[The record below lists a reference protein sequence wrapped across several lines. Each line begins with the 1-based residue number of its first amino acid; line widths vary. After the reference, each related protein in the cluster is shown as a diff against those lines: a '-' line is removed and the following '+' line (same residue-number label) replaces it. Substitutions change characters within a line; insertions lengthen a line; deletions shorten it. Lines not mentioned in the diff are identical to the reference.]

1 MSRDKC
7 SKGKSLLS
15 PPPPPRFLED
25 EDCGGGR
32 EIAIGGERE
41 KGKGGEL
48 KTTVSAP
55 RREGGREGGRGRL
68 FLLPPTFFF
77 EIFLWDDKKTLS

>member
-25 EDCGGGR
+25 EDCGGER
-32 EIAIGGERE
+32 EIAIGGKRE
-41 KGKGGEL
+41 KGKGG
-48 KTTVSAP
+48 S
-55 RREGGREGGRGRL
+55 
-68 FLLPPTFFF
+68 
-77 EIFLWDDKKTLS
+77 